1 MDFQRARSPERKE
14 QRRQAILDAAARVLD
29 RDGVEA
35 TSLNAI
41 AREAGI
47 VKSALYRYFESREE
61 ILLRLML
68 QDLRDL
74 TDSFAET
81 VNGPLPTATLATIM
95 ATGFAARPRLCIF
108 VSQLAM
114 TLERNVSGAVLR
126 DIKLALLEEADRAAK
141 VVGRALPDISSA
153 GCQQAV
159 QIAFCLVAGHW
170 PMANPT
176 GELDRLLQEPVFQP
190 FRHDF
195 EDFLKTALMALFAGF
210 AKEAATA

>member
-14 QRRQAILDAAARVLD
+14 QRRQAILDAAAQVLD
-29 RDGVEA
+29 RDGIEA

-61 ILLRLML
+61 IFLRLML

-74 TDSFAET
+74 TDSLAAT
-81 VNGPLPTATLATIM
+81 VHGPVPTSTLATVM
-95 ATGFAARPRLCIF
+95 ATGFAARPRLCTFI
-108 VSQLAM
+108 SQLAM
-114 TLERNVSGAVLR
+114 TLERNVTGAVLR
-126 DIKLALLEEADRAAK
+126 DIKLALLDEGNRAAK
-141 VVGRALPDISSA
+141 VVGRALPEIPA
-153 GCQQAV
+153 AACQQAV

-176 GELDRLLQEPVFQP
+176 GELDRLLQEAVFQP

-195 EDFLKTALMALFAGF
+195 EDFMKTALVTLFAGL
-210 AKEAATA
+210 AKEAAPA

>member
-14 QRRQAILDAAARVLD
+14 QRRQAILDAAAQVLD
-29 RDGVEA
+29 RDGIDA

-47 VKSALYRYFESREE
+47 VKSAIYRYFESREE

-74 TDSFAET
+74 TDSLAGT
-81 VNGPLPTATLATIM
+81 VSGPLPTAQLATIM

-126 DIKLALLEEADRAAK
+126 DIKLALLDEGDRAAK
-141 VVGRALPDISSA
+141 VVGRALPTISPIA
-153 GCQQAV
+153 CQQAA
-159 QIAFCLVAGHW
+159 QIAFCLVAGNW

-190 FRHDF
+190 FRHNF
-195 EDFLKTALMALFAGF
+195 EDFLRTALVALFAGL
-210 AKEAATA
+210 AQDAAAA